1 MKQAALTFLFA
12 LLGTVIALFG
22 YDRLVVVPRE
32 KANAEQIAA
41 AAKLDLASARA
52 QANEISEDLE
62 KSVRKT
68 LTDAQS
74 MVPICVEQ

>member
-52 QANEISEDLE
+52 QANEISEDLD